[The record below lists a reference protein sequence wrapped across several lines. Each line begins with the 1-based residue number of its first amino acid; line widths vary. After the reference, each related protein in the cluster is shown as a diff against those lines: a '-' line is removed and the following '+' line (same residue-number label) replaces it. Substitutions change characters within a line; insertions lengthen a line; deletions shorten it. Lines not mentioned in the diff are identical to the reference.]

1 MTISELVRW
10 SGMMRDGVT
19 ASHLAWYTVRASGY
33 TALALLTVS
42 VVIVVLLGIRLQSP
56 RWPRFLT
63 NELHAFTSLV
73 SLVFIAIH
81 IATTIADPYIG
92 FGITGA
98 LVPFATGYRTWAMA
112 AGIVA
117 TYLMVAVWLSSKLL
131 RQIGWRRWRALH
143 YSVFIVYM
151 LAIVHTIWA
160 GEDAGRLA
168 PAVRSAAR
176 PAAEPA
182 RDAPMTSRPPA
193 PSSRVRLPH
202 GPAAGAASLVPARG
216 RHARDNP
223 CGWLLPGPV
232 PHENPGPG
240 QLGGY
245 PLGRPRPGQVR
256 NAYV

>member
-1 MTISELVRW
+1 
-10 SGMMRDGVT
+10 VT

-42 VVIVVLLGIRLQSP
+42 MVIGVLLGLRLQSP

-117 TYLMVAVWLSSKLL
+117 TYLMVAVWISSKLL

-160 GEDAGRLA
+160 GEDAGSGWGRWIAVASASIVAAATSVRL
-168 PAVRSAAR
+168 VRI
-176 PAAEPA
+176 
-182 RDAPMTSRPPA
+182 RDASAR
-193 PSSRVRLPH
+193 SS
-202 GPAAGAASLVPARG
+202 A
-216 RHARDNP
+216 
-223 CGWLLPGPV
+223 
-232 PHENPGPG
+232 
-240 QLGGY
+240 
-245 PLGRPRPGQVR
+245 
-256 NAYV
+256 